1 MPVTFVLGR
10 AGAGKT
16 RHCVSGVA
24 AALRA
29 PDAAPRLL
37 LLTPEQATFQ
47 MERALAA
54 ETGVGGFMRAEV
66 VSFSRLTMRVFGAES
81 PATLSRVLRPS
92 ARALAICAL
101 AQRHGDRFKLFGR
114 GAHTAGFYD
123 RLGRTID
130 EFLRHG
136 ATPAQIRAGAERS
149 LAGPSLE
156 RVLEVTNLYEAY
168 VEWLGDERVDPT
180 QRLAL
185 LRRQAADSAW
195 LRDAEVWVDGFAS
208 FTGEEL
214 ATLMTLAR
222 VARRMTITL
231 LVEPE
236 RVLTPAAAVDE
247 FDLFSGAVRAYHR
260 LIHGF
265 EREGVELTAPIVLR
279 PQTPPRF
286 KGAPMLARL
295 ERGLAGESGPPRAG
309 ETPVPPEPPARLGET
324 PAPPVADDGAV
335 RVVACET
342 LRDEVACAA
351 RWIRGHVADSGG
363 KLRFRDFAIITRELE
378 PCAAT
383 ISDVLTAYE
392 IPFFL
397 DRRRPLAAH
406 ALTRF
411 VAAMCDFVRSDLG
424 FAAGRRLL
432 QTDLT
437 RAGRHIADRLI
448 EWLDRHEPAG
458 VEAWTRPMRGNPGR
472 TDAARGQII
481 SAAARLQ
488 KAALGERTGAQWAR
502 AVFAA
507 AVEIGLR
514 KRMTGWILAAERDG
528 DPETAALHAQAWEAW
543 RETLDDAGTLLSD
556 TPMAFPEFANLL
568 VAALKGRTLGLAPPT
583 LDQALVSG
591 IERSRHPD
599 IRHAWL
605 LQFNEGV
612 FPARPVSSGVLS
624 ASERAA
630 LSETAIPELR
640 DDEPD
645 AAGERMLAYVAFTR
659 ASDSLTISF
668 ARGGAGGEAA
678 HPSPLLLDVQDA
690 LPELPAPIRSAH
702 QAAPPV
708 TPRELA
714 QLELRA
720 ALSPEDTTTR
730 TRVRGLLGALKD
742 EMFIIG
748 RAQRF
753 LNGRTYRN
761 QAEPLAPRPPDAD
774 GVVWRP
780 SPTELSDFLLCPFKH
795 FARRTLRIKPER
807 GPNSHYLT
815 LGIATHAVLAHAV
828 GVAIGKTQD
837 GHSLADLPWE
847 EITSN
852 AIDAVRGQIMADKPG
867 DVALFDLQRA
877 PLTRLM
883 RAHVERWKCGEM
895 APFRVEWGFG
905 EAEELPPLRVST
917 KGGDIL
923 LGGKIDRVD
932 RGVKDGPPYY
942 LVYDYKAQTG
952 ALRGKPLIAER
963 FQALVYLM
971 ALMRSGA
978 LEENARPAGV
988 LIAPTYAGSGKT
1000 GHPDGP
1006 PADLR
1011 IAGMEEIKP
1020 RGMLAMSAARLLD
1033 PGDGKSSVAQ
1043 IQWKNDGEPYKESDV
1058 VNDGVIA
1065 ESLNQLAL
1073 LLIDM
1078 TERYAG
1084 GEVAV
1089 TPLGIDPLPCKQC
1102 GFRAACRFEAEV
1114 NEVRSSATLPRFAP
1128 KDGKS

>member
-29 PDAAPRLL
+29 ADAAPRLL

-136 ATPAQIRAGAERS
+136 ATAAQIRAGAEKS
-149 LAGPSLE
+149 LTGPSLE
-156 RVLEVTNLYEAY
+156 RVLEVANLYEAY

-236 RVLTPAAAVDE
+236 RVLTPTAAVDE

-260 LIHGF
+260 LIHGL
-265 EREGVELTAPIVLR
+265 ERESVELTAPIVLR

-295 ERGLAGESGPPRAG
+295 ERGLAGESGQTRAG
-309 ETPVPPEPPARLGET
+309 ETPVPAGPRARLGET
-324 PAPPVADDGAV
+324 SAPPVADDGAV

-363 KLRFRDFAIITRELE
+363 TLRFRDFAIITRELE

-411 VAAMCDFVRSDLG
+411 VAAMCDFARSDLG

-437 RAGRHIADRLI
+437 RAGRRIADRLI
-448 EWLDRHEPAG
+448 EWLDRHEPVG
-458 VEAWTRPMRGNPGR
+458 VEAWTRPMRGNPAR
-472 TDAARGQII
+472 TDAARGRII

-488 KAALGERTGAQWAR
+488 KAALGDSRTGAQWAR

-556 TPMAFPEFANLL
+556 TRMTFTEFANLL

-678 HPSPLLLDVQDA
+678 HPSPLLLDVKDA
-690 LPELPAPIRSAH
+690 LPELPATIRSAH

-730 TRVRGLLGALKD
+730 TRVRVLLGALKD

-748 RAQRF
+748 RAQRY

-761 QAEPLAPRPPDAD
+761 QAEPLAPRPPDGN

-807 GPNSHYLT
+807 GPDSHFLT
-815 LGIATHAVLAHAV
+815 LGNATHAVLAHAV
-828 GVAIGKTQD
+828 GVAIGKTQE
-837 GHSLADLPWE
+837 GHSLEDLPWE
-847 EITSN
+847 EITRA

-883 RAHVERWKCGEM
+883 LAHVERWKCGEM

-932 RGVKDGPPYY
+932 RGVRHGAPYY
-942 LVYDYKAQTG
+942 LVYDYKAK
-952 ALRGKPLIAER
+952 AEAFRGKPLIAER
-963 FQALVYLM
+963 FQGFVYLL
-971 ALMRSGA
+971 ALMRSDA
-978 LEENARPAGV
+978 LEQNAQPGGV
-988 LIAPTYAGSGKT
+988 LIAPTYAGDLK
-1000 GHPDGP
+1000 HRDGLP
-1006 PADLR
+1006 SDTRSAS
-1011 IAGMEEIKP
+1011 MEEFKP
-1020 RGMLAMSAARLLD
+1020 RGLLAESAGRLVH
-1033 PGDGKSSVAQ
+1033 PGDGKSPVGL
-1043 IQWKNDGEPYKESDV
+1043 IQWTKKGGFHASYDV
-1058 VNDGVIA
+1058 IHNA
-1065 ESLNQLAL
+1065 ELAEAL
-1073 LLIDM
+1073 TQVEAVLAEA
-1078 TERYAG
+1078 TEQYAR
-1084 GEVAV
+1084 GEVTIA
-1089 TPLGIDPLPCKQC
+1089 PLDNPRPCKQC
-1102 GFRAACRFEAEV
+1102 GFRSVCRFEAEE
-1114 NEVRSSATLPRFAP
+1114 NGVRSSTSLPTLVA
-1128 KDGKS
+1128 KGGKS